1 MSNTKPQEQPRL
13 SGTGKTDLRLQE
25 IVKLLARQ
33 AAREF
38 AAETTAAV
46 SIQYSVQN
54 QNSISNGGGILLPG
68 DK

>member
-1 MSNTKPQEQPRL
+1 MANTKPQEQPRL

-25 IVKLLARQ
+25 IVKLLTRQ